1 LIVPSKLR
9 RKLVV
14 AMTLAASLWAHL
26 FLTQMPDT
34 MGDVGMYAAWAA
46 SIESFGIE
54 GAYFPAFAQ
63 RFPIDYPPV
72 FPYLLGFLSWLR
84 GLVDASPLG
93 PASAL
98 EFWIPLPAAL
108 ADLATAFLVYVSVK
122 RIASWRAAYLSML
135 LYAFNP
141 AVLFATAYWGV
152 MDALN
157 IFFALLALVF
167 LDQRKPEL
175 AWLAITLGVFTKP
188 FAAVIALLIAAITL
202 GRYGWARTLR
212 CGIVSLGVSALVLA
226 PLLFTHPPVEAIH
239 RVLFDFGNMPFVT
252 SNAHNLWW
260 SLTGGVP
267 WVSVYSPAIGTLSY
281 QTVGMLVFFPFWAL
295 VCAASFMNRD
305 RVALYLL
312 AALACFGFFMLSTHM
327 HENHLF
333 TALPLLAIVA
343 VTSRPLA
350 FVYAGASLTLL
361 SNMLLHDP
369 YLVTEFLY
377 DLRYDPR
384 HLMRFT
390 FAPGGNISA
399 THLWWTHANALLN
412 LALFGGLAFLTL
424 RRWRAQPSHKA
435 ALST

>member
-1 LIVPSKLR
+1 MSVPSSLR
-9 RKLVV
+9 RKLGV
-14 AMTLAASLWAHL
+14 ALTLAASLWVHL
-26 FLTQMPDT
+26 CLTQMPDT

-46 SIESFGIE
+46 SIEGYGIE
-54 GAYFPAFAQ
+54 GAYFPSFAQ

-72 FPYLLGFLSWLR
+72 FPYLLAFLSWGR

-93 PASAL
+93 PAKAL

-108 ADLATAFLVYVSVK
+108 ADLATALLVYISVK

-167 LDQRKPEL
+167 LDQRRPEL
-175 AWLAITLGVFTKP
+175 SWAAITLGVFTKP
-188 FAAVIALLIAAITL
+188 FAAVIALVIAAITL
-202 GRYGWARTLR
+202 GRYGWARSLR
-212 CGIVSLGVSALVLA
+212 CGIVSAAVSVLILA
-226 PLLFTHPPVEAIH
+226 PLLPAHSPVEAIH
-239 RVLFDFGNMPFVT
+239 RVLFDFGNMPYVT

-260 SLTGGVP
+260 LLTGGVP
-267 WVSVYSPAIGTLSY
+267 WVSVNSPAVGTLSY
-281 QTVGMLVFFPFWAL
+281 QTVGMLLFFPFWAL
-295 VCAASFMNRD
+295 VCAASFVNRD
-305 RVALYLL
+305 LVTKYLL
-312 AALACFGFFMLSTHM
+312 CALVSFGFFMTITHM

-343 VTSRPLA
+343 VNSRPLA
-350 FVYAGASLTLL
+350 WLYAGASLTLL

-369 YLVTEFLY
+369 YLVTEYLY

-384 HLMRFT
+384 QLMRFT
-390 FAPGGNISA
+390 FAPGGRISA
-399 THLWWTHANALLN
+399 THLWWTHANALVN
-412 LALFGGLAFLTL
+412 LGLFGGLALLTFRRL
-424 RRWRAQPSHKA
+424 RPSPRRE
-435 ALST
+435 ALT